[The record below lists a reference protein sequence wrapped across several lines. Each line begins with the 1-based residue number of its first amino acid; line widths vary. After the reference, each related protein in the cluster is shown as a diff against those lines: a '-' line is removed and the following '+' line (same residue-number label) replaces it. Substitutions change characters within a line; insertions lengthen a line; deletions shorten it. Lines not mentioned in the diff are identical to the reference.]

1 MTKSELITLVAERTG
16 VAKKDAERVVN
27 ATFETIAAQ
36 LIQGEK
42 VQLSGFGTFETHHR
56 QARTGRNPVTGE
68 SIQIAPTRA
77 PAFKPGKTLKE
88 SVAK

>member
-1 MTKSELITLVAERTG
+1 MTKTELISLVTERTG

-27 ATFETIAAQ
+27 ATFDTIASQ

-42 VQLSGFGTFETHHR
+42 VQISGFGTFETQQR

-68 SIQIAPTRA
+68 SISIAPTRA
-77 PAFKPGKTLKE
+77 PVFKAGKTLKE